1 MTIAPVRD
9 FTVLLPPGWVRIP
22 LDGGEGARMAAIV
35 AAKVADVPRPRR
47 EQVRQRLIGV
57 LRDTLR
63 SARDAG
69 GVDVLISLGEIRGV
83 PIAASGVVT
92 YLERGGKVPLDGLQ
106 AELARGGGVVTWTEI
121 AGSRAVRRRHGDAS
135 ATMVDF
141 FVPVPGR
148 PGLLSLSFGTIAGPL
163 AEPLVMLFD
172 AIAGSLRWQS

>member
-1 MTIAPVRD
+1 VTIAPARD

-22 LDGGEGARMAAIV
+22 LDGDEGARMSAIV
-35 AAKVADVPRPRR
+35 TAKVADVPQPQR
-47 EQVRQRLIGV
+47 EQVRQRLITV

-63 SARDAG
+63 SARNVG
-69 GVDVLISLGEIRGV
+69 GLDVLVSLGEVRGV
-83 PIAASGVVT
+83 PIAASCLVT
-92 YLERGGKVPLDGLQ
+92 YLERGGKVPLEGLH
-106 AELARGGGVVTWTEI
+106 AELARDDGLVTWTEI
-121 AGSRAVRRRHGDAS
+121 AGSRAVRRRHADAS

-148 PGLLSLSFGTIAGPL
+148 PGLLSLSFGTIIEPL